1 MPVESGLWSQ
11 AWKTQGR
18 CLLSAQTHFSL
29 EATSMGLAAAPAGSE
44 AVITEQL
51 LH

>member
-11 AWKTQGR
+11 AWKTQGH
-18 CLLSAQTHFSL
+18 CLLSTQTHFSL

-51 LH
+51 LR